1 MSDITN
7 ITTPA
12 GRSYELGADVGVD
25 TVKVFDVA
33 VKQYI
38 PLTVEAYEQATARQ
52 GSCVEHAVAYTIAR
66 SGASRFRAMIIK
78 AIENKWGIKPTDNEK
93 PEPFMK
99 RVRAEKSAVEVNA
112 LIEET
117 LADPTLYLVALET
130 SKERG
135 SAGVT
140 KEVLKIVGETRE
152 RWASGESSPSNTAA
166 LFAERGIPWENPSDD
181 ISDDDLATKVAAYL
195 KALRTTSL

>member
-1 MSDITN
+1 MSDTTIK
-7 ITTPA
+7 TPA
-12 GRSYELGADVGVD
+12 GRTYELGAELGVD
-25 TVKVFDVA
+25 TVKVFDVP

-66 SGASRFRAMIIK
+66 SGASRMRAMVIK
-78 AIENKWGIKPTDNEK
+78 AIETKWSIKPTEGEK
-93 PEPFMK
+93 PEPFLK
-99 RVRAEKSAVEVNA
+99 RVRAEKTAAEVNA
-112 LIEET
+112 LIDST
-117 LADPTLYLVALET
+117 LSDPTLYIVALET

-140 KEVLKIVGETRE
+140 KEVLKIVSETRE
-152 RWASGESSPSNTAA
+152 RWASGDSSPSNTAA
-166 LFAERGIPWENPSDD
+166 LFAERGIVWDEPSED